1 MQRIW
6 VVIRR
11 HNMISLH
18 FPPLMFSLCSQP
30 HSFCLA
36 PLCHPVLM
44 ENSQT
49 VKLCPPSALV
59 DRKALVIMDW
69 SYDGNGGGGVETYLI
84 SKYLS
89 HLLLLLRCRELDRE
103 PPLRSS
109 VPVFLGLEQLFEF
122 IVIYINW
129 RYLIRWPDPFTR
141 RGTSV
146 ATDMDVIDLVKR
158 QSY

>member
-1 MQRIW
+1 MQTAVITNQKWRQSRKTLRHQYIPMQRIW

-69 SYDGNGGGGVETYLI
+69 SYDGNGGGGVETRDLPHIQI
-84 SKYLS
+84 SVTS
-89 HLLLLLRCRELDRE
+89 ASATVMSRAWSRATFA
-103 PPLRSS
+103 
-109 VPVFLGLEQLFEF
+109 VFGSRFSGAWTT
-122 IVIYINW
+122 VRIYSDI
-129 RYLIRWPDPFTR
+129 Y
-141 RGTSV
+141 
-146 ATDMDVIDLVKR
+146 
-158 QSY
+158 